1 MLSARL
7 TIAALLT
14 GAGLTAIAHAQTTPS
29 TPTTAPTTAAPTRG
43 PLFLSGGQPTRIEPV
58 RIARAIFVDGEVHRV
73 GEWLDPPSGESRA
86 DGGRIFDCFGD
97 SNGDRFMDDA
107 TCGLGPGRWYFGTGF
122 CNQFVSNDMTLHP
135 ATDTSAG
142 AYAADIEFAWTAR
155 GSGTSE
161 QCVIGIFVEHSDTD
175 ACEPDS
181 GGWGWLFDFEEL
193 PQDTAYYANLDL
205 PFGDVW
211 ELPPSGK
218 GSYMFTYLTDDG
230 NSWATCAQPH
240 LWGASNNLGADPNNP
255 GEQGEFQLDDL
266 VPPFGEHDPA
276 VECRSYDFSED
287 LLCPEVLGAMIQFW
301 GTLRG
306 PGTEFRVEDGGN
318 GHWYYYD
325 PDARAA
331 SWFEARDRA
340 AAVGGHLATVTDAA
354 EAGFY
359 LSLIDDLAAD
369 ETMYLGGYQELP
381 AIEPDQRWRWVTDEP
396 FSGQYWDS
404 WVCDPNRSQPDDAP
418 GDAEYLLFSTC
429 PGHNAQFLMA
439 DGPADSGGLRY
450 IVEWDADCNGDG
462 LVDYGQILRGELADD
477 DGDGVPDI
485 CACVADFNFDGQVN
499 TLDFLAFLTAWNA
512 GDPRAD
518 IDADGAVD
526 TLDILAYLNLWAA
539 GC

>member
-1 MLSARL
+1 MWNARM
-7 TIAALLT
+7 
-14 GAGLTAIAHAQTTPS
+14 
-29 TPTTAPTTAAPTRG
+29 
-43 PLFLSGGQPTRIEPV
+43 
-58 RIARAIFVDGEVHRV
+58 RIARLFTAAGLAATAPGQTNPPPGPLYASEGEPTRVEPLRIAPALFVDGEVHRM
-73 GEWLDPPSGESRA
+73 GDWLDPPSG
-86 DGGRIFDCFGD
+86 GGRTGGDRIFDCFGD
-97 SNGDRFMDDA
+97 SNGDRFMDGGLA
-107 TCGLGPGRWYFGTGF
+107 CGLGSDHHRWFFGTSF
-122 CNQFVSNDMTLHP
+122 CNNFVTNDMTLHDG
-135 ATDTSAG
+135 TIVEEG
-142 AYAADIEFAWTAR
+142 ADKADIYWEWIVH
-155 GSGTSE
+155 GSGTEE
-161 QCVIGIFVEHSDTD
+161 QCIVGVFTQWSD
-175 ACEPDS
+175 ANLCEPDS
-181 GGWGWLFDFEEL
+181 GAWGYLFDFGVLYGYE
-193 PQDTAYYANLDL
+193 QYHSNLDL
-205 PFGDVW
+205 GFNQSW
-211 ELPPSGK
+211 ELPPDRT
-218 GSYMFTYLTDDG
+218 GSYVIAYLTDDG
-230 NSWATCAQPH
+230 RAWATCSQAF
-240 LWGASNNLGADPNNP
+240 LWGASNNAGADPDNP

-266 VPPFGEHDPA
+266 LAPFGEHDPA
-276 VECRSYDFSED
+276 EECRDYGIYDV
-287 LLCPEVLGAMIQFW
+287 CPEVLGAMIQFW

-331 SWFEARDRA
+331 SWLEARDRA
-340 AAVGGHLATVTDAA
+340 AALGGHLATVTTAA
-354 EAGFY
+354 EAVFY

-396 FSGQYWDS
+396 FSGQYWDR

-439 DGPADSGGLRY
+439 DGPADSGSLRY

-462 LVDYGQILRGELADD
+462 IVDYGQILRGELADD

-499 TLDFLAFLTAWNA
+499 TLDFLAFLNAWNA